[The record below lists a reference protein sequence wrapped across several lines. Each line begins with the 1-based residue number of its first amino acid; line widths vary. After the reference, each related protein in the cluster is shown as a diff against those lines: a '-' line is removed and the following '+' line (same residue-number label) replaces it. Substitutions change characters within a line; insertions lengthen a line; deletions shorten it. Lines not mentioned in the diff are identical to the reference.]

1 MWNNLQ
7 NKQIETKFIFS
18 SSLEEGH
25 FDYFSLEVTT
35 NLSRRINLLNIK
47 KRDEINLFDLKKD
60 ENNLL

>member
-18 SSLEEGH
+18 SSLEGH